1 MTSTRSHP
9 GDAVT
14 IANVSVERRDAL
26 PVVHVR
32 GEVELPN
39 SDAVR
44 ADILATVPPDGP
56 GMILD
61 LTQTTH
67 LDSSGV
73 RLLFEVAE
81 RLRVRRQLLVLVAT
95 EEGRVGRVIALTQ
108 LEDMVILLA
117 KVS

>member
-1 MTSTRSHP
+1 MT
-9 GDAVT
+9 V
-14 IANVSVERRDAL
+14 ANVTVERRDAL

-67 LDSSGV
+67 LDSSGI

-81 RLRVRRQLLVLVAT
+81 RQRVRRQLLVLVAT
-95 EEGRVGRVIALTQ
+95 EEALIRRVIALTK
-108 LEDMVILLA
+108 LDDVVLLVASVNEALNILQS
-117 KVS
+117 V

>member
-1 MTSTRSHP
+1 
-9 GDAVT
+9 VT
-14 IANVSVERRDAL
+14 IANVTVERRDAL
-26 PVVHVR
+26 PVVHVP
-32 GEVELPN
+32 GVVELPN

-44 ADILATVPPDGP
+44 TDILASVPPDGP

-95 EEGRVGRVIALTQ
+95 EEALVRRVIALTK
-108 LEDMVILLA
+108 LDDVVFLVATVNEALNILQN
-117 KVS
+117 V

>member
-1 MTSTRSHP
+1 
-9 GDAVT
+9 VT
-14 IANVSVERRDAL
+14 VAHVSIERRDAL
-26 PVVHVR
+26 SVVHVR

-39 SDAVR
+39 SEAVR
-44 ADILATVPPDGP
+44 TDILASVPPDGP

-81 RLRVRRQLLVLVAT
+81 RLRVRRQLLVLVVN
-95 EEGRVGRVIALTQ
+95 EEALVRRVMALTK
-108 LEDMVILLA
+108 LVDVVLLVATVNDAVNILQRA
-117 KVS
+117 

>member
-1 MTSTRSHP
+1 
-9 GDAVT
+9 VT
-14 IANVSVERRDAL
+14 VAHVSIERRDAL
-26 PVVHVR
+26 SVVHVR

-44 ADILATVPPDGP
+44 TDILASVPPDGP

-73 RLLFEVAE
+73 RMLFEVAE
-81 RLRVRRQLLVLVAT
+81 RLRVRRQRLVLVVN
-95 EEGRVGRVIALTQ
+95 EEALIRRVMALTK
-108 LEDMVILLA
+108 LVDVVLLVATVNDAVNILQSA
-117 KVS
+117 

>member
-1 MTSTRSHP
+1 
-9 GDAVT
+9 VT
-14 IANVSVERRDAL
+14 IANVSIERRHAL

-32 GEVELPN
+32 GEIELPN

-44 ADILATVPPDGP
+44 TDILATVPPDGP

-67 LDSSGV
+67 LDSSGI

-95 EEGRVGRVIALTQ
+95 EEALIRRVIALTK
-108 LEDMVILLA
+108 LDDVVLLVATVNEALNILQNL
-117 KVS
+117 

>member
-1 MTSTRSHP
+1 M
-9 GDAVT
+9 T
-14 IANVSVERRDAL
+14 IANVTVERRDAL

-95 EEGRVGRVIALTQ
+95 EEALIRRVIALTK
-108 LEDMVILLA
+108 LDDVVLLVASVNEALNILQS
-117 KVS
+117 V

>member
-1 MTSTRSHP
+1 
-9 GDAVT
+9 VT
-14 IANVSVERRDAL
+14 VAHVSIERRDAL

-39 SDAVR
+39 SDVVR
-44 ADILATVPPDGP
+44 TDILASVPPDGP

-81 RLRVRRQLLVLVAT
+81 RLRVRRQLLVLVVN
-95 EEGRVGRVIALTQ
+95 EEALIRRVMALTK
-108 LEDMVILLA
+108 LVDVVLLVATVNDAVNILQSA
-117 KVS
+117 

>member
-1 MTSTRSHP
+1 MTIST
-9 GDAVT
+9 
-14 IANVSVERRDAL
+14 VSIERRDAL

-32 GEVELPN
+32 GEIEFTN

-44 ADILATVPPDGP
+44 TDVLATVPLDGP

-81 RLRVRRQLLVLVAT
+81 LLRVRRKLLILVAT
-95 EEGRVGRVIALTQ
+95 QEGLIRRVIALTK
-108 LEDMVILLA
+108 LDDVVLLVATVDEALTILRHG
-117 KVS
+117 

>member
-1 MTSTRSHP
+1 M
-9 GDAVT
+9 T
-14 IANVSVERRDAL
+14 IANVTVERRDAL

-44 ADILATVPPDGP
+44 NDILATVPPDGP

-95 EEGRVGRVIALTQ
+95 EEALVRRVIALTK
-108 LEDMVILLA
+108 LDDVVFLVATVNEALNILQN
-117 KVS
+117 V

>member
-1 MTSTRSHP
+1 
-9 GDAVT
+9 VT
-14 IANVSVERRDAL
+14 IATVSIERRHAL

-32 GEVELPN
+32 GEIELPN

-44 ADILATVPPDGP
+44 TDILATVPRDGP

-81 RLRVRRQLLVLVAT
+81 RLRVRRQLLVLVVT
-95 EEGRVGRVIALTQ
+95 EEALIRRVIALTK
-108 LEDMVILLA
+108 LDDVVLLVASVNEALNILHGA
-117 KVS
+117 